1 MMWGQDAWIRLKRN
15 AYGAYSSA
23 EWCTLAPHISANGGR
38 NMKRERN
45 REKHDYNKV
54 DANEK
59 YATIRSK
66 EYYGIFVRNDRVHVD
81 TKRFKKELE
90 DLNAMEFWKD
100 GMNAN
105 RSTPYLIPKK
115 KHRDEYYVNICR
127 DIVSK
132 LSSDWRTEF
141 LPAIAA
147 IKSPEDV
154 GRMAAT
160 DAIAYRLDDGA
171 MEEAQLIGLRASL
184 DRVSKYHDVI
194 TTLYC
199 SYLQRIASE
208 CDRALALVFRKR
220 GKVSDSFG
228 FKELRDHLDEIEG
241 KDESKDLYG
250 IEGYPSFEAIRK
262 LDNFLKHHTV
272 HSYNAVK
279 KFCPQYLIDKNKKF
293 ANGMYAPNWL
303 RLPENFIEQTLQE
316 LEKFFID
323 FCHVYFGESHEEAEW
338 NYDDYFYRAY
348 REIRNTDVYLG
359 ICDKWGNS
367 LVG

>member
-1 MMWGQDAWIRLKRN
+1 
-15 AYGAYSSA
+15 
-23 EWCTLAPHISANGGR
+23 
-38 NMKRERN
+38 MKRERN
-45 REKHDYNKV
+45 REKHDYSKV

-66 EYYGIFVRNDRVHVD
+66 EYYGIFVRNSRVHVD
-81 TKRFKKELE
+81 TKRLKKELE
-90 DLNAMEFWKD
+90 NLNAMEFWKD
-100 GMNAN
+100 GMSAN
-105 RSTPYLIPKK
+105 RPTPYLIPKK

-127 DIVSK
+127 DIVSQ
-132 LSSDWRTEF
+132 LLSDWRREF

-160 DAIAYRLDDGA
+160 DAIAYRLDDEA
-171 MEEAQLIGLRASL
+171 MDEAQLIGLRASL
-184 DRVSKYHDVI
+184 DRASKYHDVI

-220 GKVSDSFG
+220 GIVSDSFD
-228 FKELRDHLDEIEG
+228 FREMNDHVDEIAG
-241 KDESKDLYG
+241 KDKSKKLKR
-250 IEGYPSFEAIRK
+250 IKGYPSYEAIRK

-272 HSYNAVK
+272 RSYNAVK
-279 KFCPQYLIDKNKKF
+279 KYCPQYLIDKKDRF

-303 RLPENFIEQTLQE
+303 HLPENFIEQTLQE
-316 LEKFFID
+316 LEKFSID

-338 NYDDYFYRAY
+338 NYDDYFYDAY
-348 REIRNTDVYLG
+348 RKIRNTDVYLG
-359 ICDKWGNS
+359 ICDKWGNN

>member
-15 AYGAYSSA
+15 AYGASLSA

-59 YATIRSK
+59 YAAIRSK

-154 GRMAAT
+154 GRMAAA
-160 DAIAYRLDDGA
+160 DAIAYRLNDEA
-171 MEEAQLIGLRASL
+171 MDEAQLIGLRASL
-184 DRVSKYHDVI
+184 DRASKYHDVI

-208 CDRALALVFRKR
+208 CNRALALVFRKR
-220 GKVSDSFG
+220 GAVSSKFG
-228 FKELRDHLDEIEG
+228 FGELLGHTNELARGDKNKELHCLQ
-241 KDESKDLYG
+241 SYS
-250 IEGYPSFEAIRK
+250 YYEAIQK